1 MFLTTKKELEQRYM
15 WSNGMTMALAMREE
29 DTKYYHSSESG
40 LNGLEI
46 IDKMKS
52 KTRIVVDTAIELL
65 SAEPMV
71 PGEYDVICT
80 PEVSALIAHEA
91 FGHGVEMDM
100 FVKDRAKS
108 KDFIGKYVA

>member
-1 MFLTTKKELEQRYM
+1 M
-15 WSNGMTMALAMREE
+15 
-29 DTKYYHSSESG
+29 
-40 LNGLEI
+40 
-46 IDKMKS
+46 
-52 KTRIVVDTAIELL
+52 VVDTAIELL

-80 PEVSALIAHEA
+80 PEISGLIAHEA

-108 KDFIGKYVA
+108 KDFIGKYVASELVTMYDGAKGVEQSIILWI